1 MNQHILGGLIVAAF
15 AILVGLGWLWGAI
28 LGRRRRAELASAY
41 GEAGGIVYTVAQIGC
56 SGVLLLAGVLILVL
70 VMISQR

>member
-1 MNQHILGGLIVAAF
+1 MNQHILGGIIVAAF

-28 LGRRRRAELASAY
+28 LGRRRAELASAY